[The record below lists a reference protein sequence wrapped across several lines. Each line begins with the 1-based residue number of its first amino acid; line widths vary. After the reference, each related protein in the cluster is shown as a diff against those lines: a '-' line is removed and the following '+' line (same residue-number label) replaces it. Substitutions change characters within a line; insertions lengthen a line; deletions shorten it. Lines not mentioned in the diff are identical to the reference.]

1 MHFQDALRAQY
12 FIRALEQKILKI
24 SQTFKGDLSSFLTS
38 LCRELDQTLLPTVA
52 YEMGEA
58 KAAGLLKGNSPEKR
72 YQSFFIQGD
81 NFTPW
86 ARELPEKYPF
96 LFDQLDQLLSDTF
109 QNLQLAIYRTRQ
121 EKSFSEITAIDLLT
135 QSDKHRGQQS
145 LLMTF
150 NDGSKWVYKPR
161 DLKTEVLFARF
172 IQHLDLPDPYNLK
185 PTTVLARENYGWMKF
200 EPHFPCEN
208 LQKVR
213 DYFSRAGVL
222 LAVTDTLNFT
232 DGHFE
237 NLIASGP
244 YPVLIDGETLFQN
257 YHAQAL
263 ANKTVLSTGLIQ
275 KAAPNQKRKVHHSAF
290 QAKQKETYHI
300 LYPHVLHERTDE
312 MQVEFHG
319 YREGIL
325 DNLPYIGEKYFLAQ
339 DFKEC
344 FLNGLKQGYQAIQK
358 NAKSILED
366 SLWWEMLAQTKAR
379 TLMHH
384 TVNYAY
390 LLCRIQQPDGGQSQ
404 EFAQALIEDK
414 LPDTPYL
421 SYETQDLLQGNIP
434 YFYHFPNEKTLY
446 DGNDTPYENF
456 FHETAVDQIKRNLQK
471 DLGENAFDL
480 VNKHLDHAKETFT
493 YEPAEAS

>member
-12 FIRALEQKILKI
+12 FIRALEQKKFEI

-38 LCRELDQTLLPTVA
+38 LCRKLDQTLLPIIA

-58 KAAGLLKGNSPEKR
+58 KAAGLLQGSHPETR
-72 YQSFFIQGD
+72 YQSFFIQEGQ
-81 NFTPW
+81 FTPW
-86 ARELPEKYPF
+86 ARELPKKYPF
-96 LFDQLDQLLSDTF
+96 LFDQLDQLLNDTF
-109 QNLQLAIYRTRQ
+109 QNLELAVKRARQ
-121 EKSFSEITAIDLLT
+121 EKSFSEIIAIDLIT

-150 NDGSKWVYKPR
+150 DDGSKWVYKPR
-161 DLKTEVLFARF
+161 DLKPEVLFARF
-172 IQHLDLPDPYNLK
+172 IEQINLQAPYNLK
-185 PTTVLARENYGWMKF
+185 PPTVIARENYGWMEF
-200 EPHFPCEN
+200 ETHSPCESE
-208 LQKVR
+208 QEVR

-222 LAVTDTLNFT
+222 LAITDTLNFT

-257 YHAQAL
+257 YHAKAL

-275 KAAPNQKRKVHHSAF
+275 KAAPNQKRKAHHSAF

-300 LYPHVLHERTDE
+300 LYPHVLNERTDN

-319 YREGIL
+319 YRKGIL
-325 DNLPYIGEKYFLAQ
+325 DNLPYIGEEYFLAQ
-339 DFKEC
+339 DFKDN
-344 FLNGLKQGYQAIQK
+344 FLDGLMQGYNAIQK
-358 NAKSILED
+358 NAKPLLEND
-366 SLWWEMLAQTKAR
+366 DWWETLAQTKAR

-404 EFAQALIEDK
+404 KSSQALIEDK

-434 YFYHFPNEKTLY
+434 YFYHFPNETSLY
-446 DGNDTPYENF
+446 DGNGNKYEHF
-456 FHETAVDQIKRNLQK
+456 FQETAADQIKRNLQTN
-471 DLGENAFDL
+471 LGEKAYKL
-480 VNKHLDHAKETFT
+480 VEKHLDHAKKT
-493 YEPAEAS
+493 YQCEPAKAI